1 MAGPLQR
8 LTSKLY
14 DTPHIVTQSRLDDIF
29 GYLEERNLR
38 PHDFPTDQELVNES
52 ARIKGEYEATEL
64 QIEDGVATLDLRGTT
79 VYRESA
85 IDAFCGLVSYQG
97 LVRNI
102 DTIVS
107 RKDEISLLTVF
118 IDSPGGEA
126 FRAFEAGRSV
136 KEKLTQAGIRSVA
149 YVDGIAAS
157 GGYVL
162 ASAFDEIVANPDSE
176 VGSIGVRVALR
187 NPSQEEKDR
196 VLYVTAGE
204 NKVPFDA
211 EGNFTESFINKI
223 QTGINETY
231 DTFVTYVADMRGMTR
246 EAVIDTKADTFSA
259 KRSLAMGL
267 VDKVMTGD
275 EFVNYI
281 ADLKDSSANKGNL
294 LTVSA
299 YTDSRIEDNSVA
311 EDSIEITYEDV
322 SEEIESDENLNVEE
336 LSSDDT
342 SIEENGDIMSDK
354 ELNDAQVAEL
364 ELAEMKA
371 QIEAQTAQLQEL
383 MAEKEAAAK
392 EAAEELARKEE
403 ELAAKD
409 LATIEEF
416 VSGISF
422 VGTEDEA
429 KELVDALFVNRKIE
443 GMGAVMATLGKA
455 QAAVDAAATQI
466 SVESP
471 SDSEEVSEE
480 AQDKQNLMKAIE
492 AVKASRK

>member
-64 QIEDGVATLDLRGTT
+64 QIEDGIATLDLRGTT
-79 VYRESA
+79 VYRESS

-102 DTIVS
+102 DTLVS
-107 RKDEISLLTVF
+107 RKDEVSLLAVF

-259 KRSLAMGL
+259 KRSLEMGL
-267 VDKVMTGD
+267 IDKVMTGD

-281 ADLKDSSANKGNL
+281 ADLKDSSTKSGNL

-299 YTDSRIEDNSVA
+299 DTDSRIEDDSVA
-311 EDSIEITYEDV
+311 EDSIV
-322 SEEIESDENLNVEE
+322 VESNENLNVEE

-342 SIEENGDIMSDK
+342 TIENGDIMSDK
-354 ELNDAQVAEL
+354 ELSQLEVMEKTIADMQAQMTTLTEANAK
-364 ELAEMKA
+364 LA
-371 QIEAQTAQLQEL
+371 
-383 MAEKEAAAK
+383 AEKVAAEEA
-392 EAAEELARKEE
+392 AAEELARKQEAIDAQDKEAYGEFLSGLSFVSDKEAMTDTLFKIDRFEAQMADVITSALTDAQAAIDAVPEQISVAAPEE
-403 ELAAKD
+403 EIA
-409 LATIEEF
+409 EEA
-416 VSGISF
+416 S
-422 VGTEDEA
+422 EDEA
-429 KELVDALFVNRKIE
+429 H
-443 GMGAVMATLGKA
+443 
-455 QAAVDAAATQI
+455 
-466 SVESP
+466 
-471 SDSEEVSEE
+471 VSR
-480 AQDKQNLMKAIE
+480 
-492 AVKASRK
+492 VASRLKNLTNK

>member
-1 MAGPLQR
+1 
-8 LTSKLY
+8 
-14 DTPHIVTQSRLDDIF
+14 
-29 GYLEERNLR
+29 
-38 PHDFPTDQELVNES
+38 
-52 ARIKGEYEATEL
+52 
-64 QIEDGVATLDLRGTT
+64 
-79 VYRESA
+79 
-85 IDAFCGLVSYQG
+85 LVSYQG

-102 DTIVS
+102 DTLVS
-107 RKDEISLLTVF
+107 RKDEVSLLAVF

-136 KEKLTQAGIRSVA
+136 KEKLTKAGIRSVA

-259 KRSLAMGL
+259 KRSLGMGL
-267 VDKVMTGD
+267 IDKVMTGD

-281 ADLKDSSANKGNL
+281 ADLKDSSTKSGNL

-299 YTDSRIEDNSVA
+299 DTDSRIEDDSVA
-311 EDSIEITYEDV
+311 EDSIEI
-322 SEEIESDENLNVEE
+322 ESNENLNVEE

-422 VGTEDEA
+422 VGAEDEA

-443 GMGAVMATLGKA
+443 GMDAVMATLGKA